1 MSPCQCFK
9 AHHRLLPSFQSMG
22 IIVHIQTIE
31 FIHKVIHTNVFIQSE
46 GILRARR
53 GAFIQPQFHPQGL
66 PSYNVLISLIL
77 K

>member
-46 GILRARR
+46 GILRDRR